1 MTRAKHILMLL
12 ANPFNPDERVMK
24 EAIALHEA
32 GYLVT
37 ILAWD
42 REGRFPKREQQTAY
56 TIERIRLRSGYG
68 PAAILTLPIF
78 QILLFFRAMRIRAD
92 LIHCHDFDTFLAGF
106 VLAKLR
112 RKKIVYDAH
121 EFYGAMVRGISRG
134 WFVRFISQLIDV
146 LEGWLVRRVDGVIT
160 VVPFL
165 ADRYQKLGARRV
177 MIVYNAKDLNPY
189 TLESPQVK
197 ALRKRLGIPPRA
209 FVYLYAGLFDRRR
222 FPRQQ
227 IEIFRSEPKLQ
238 DAYFILIG
246 FPRDLTL
253 EAIAAEIGDAPNILL
268 LPGVPVTELK
278 PYLALA
284 SVVDM
289 IHDPTDENFRIS
301 MPNKFF
307 EAVAAGKPLVATEG
321 MLMAE
326 TVAEH
331 EIGAVVR
338 YTNHNEFKRVL
349 IRLKTDTNLT
359 NRMGKNARKLA
370 EDVYHWGKSREA
382 LVNFYQEISAKD

>member
-32 GYLVT
+32 GYRVT

-42 REGRFPKREQQTAY
+42 REGRFPKREKQTAY
-56 TIERIRLRSGYG
+56 AIERIRFRSGYG

-78 QILLFFRAMRIRAD
+78 QFFLFFRALRIPAD
-92 LIHCHDFDTFLAGF
+92 LIHCHDFDTLVAGF
-106 VLAKLR
+106 AVAKLR

-121 EFYGAMVRGISRG
+121 EFYGAMVRGISRN
-134 WFVRFISQLIDV
+134 WFVRLISRFIDS
-146 LEGWLVRRVDGVIT
+146 LESWLVRRVDGVIT

-165 ADRYQKLGARRV
+165 EDRFRRSGAKLV
-177 MIVYNAKDLNPY
+177 TIVYNAKDLNPY
-189 TLESPQVK
+189 AKTDRPVV
-197 ALRKRLGIPPRA
+197 ALRERLEIPEGA

-222 FPRQQ
+222 FPKLQ
-227 IEIFRSEPKLQ
+227 IELFQTEPKLQ
-238 DAYFILIG
+238 DAFFILIG

-253 EAIAAEIGDAPNILL
+253 DEIRKEIGPAKNILL

-278 PYLALA
+278 PYLTLTSA
-284 SVVDM
+284 VDM
-289 IHDPTDENFRIS
+289 IHDPADENFRIS

-321 MLMAE
+321 MLVAK

-331 EIGAVVR
+331 EIGEVVR
-338 YTNHNEFKRVL
+338 YTNRDELCHAF
-349 IRLKTDTNLT
+349 IRLKTDLKRTE
-359 NRMGKNARKLA
+359 RMGKNARKLA